1 MKHLKWAKCLLSFVI
16 LTGALMQVFLPIA
29 YAEEQNAKK
38 PMVALTFDDGPHP
51 GHTDMVLDVLK
62 EQGVKA
68 TFFVIG
74 KNVECYTKPM
84 IRAAAEGHQIENHS
98 YDHQTKGKSYE
109 SLRESIERTSDLI
122 EKHIGKRPGF
132 FRPPQGWVTESV
144 KTAVSDLSLRQVF
157 WTIDAEDWT
166 GKCASSIIKQVL
178 DNAKGN
184 EIVLFHDY
192 QCPNHQLMQALP
204 KVIEGLRQKGYRFV
218 TIEEYFAENTCV
230 KPFPLFL
237 SINGK
242 IN

>member
-1 MKHLKWAKCLLSFVI
+1 MKHLKLAKSLLCLIIFA
-16 LTGALMQVFLPIA
+16 GALAQAFSPTV
-29 YAEEQNAKK
+29 YAGAQNEGELI
-38 PMVALTFDDGPHP
+38 VALTFDDGPHP
-51 GHTDMVLDVLK
+51 GHTDMVLDILK

-74 KNVECYTKPM
+74 KNVELYTKPM

-109 SLRESIERTSDLI
+109 SLRESIEHTSNLI

-166 GKCASSIIKQVL
+166 GKCASTITKQVL

-184 EIVLFHDY
+184 EIILFHDY

-204 KVIEGLRQKGYRFV
+204 KVIEGLKQKGYRFV
-218 TIEEYFAENTCV
+218 TIEEYFAKNTCV
-230 KPFPLFL
+230 EPFLPSL
-237 SINGK
+237 NP
-242 IN
+242 NA